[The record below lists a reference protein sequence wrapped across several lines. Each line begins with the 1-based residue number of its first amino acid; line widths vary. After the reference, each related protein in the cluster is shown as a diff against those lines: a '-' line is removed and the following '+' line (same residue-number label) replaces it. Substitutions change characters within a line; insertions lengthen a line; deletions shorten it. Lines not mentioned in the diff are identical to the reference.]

1 MTMNFEPLLKEVG
14 LEKAQ
19 IKTFAEAPAPLGL
32 IEAMEKENCLIEAVQ
47 CMAHLLPPRESVW
60 WASQVI
66 KNSQKADAEPEH
78 KAAVLA
84 AEQWAMKPTEDVRK
98 RAADLVEAIGMD
110 SAEGMVALAAKFSTG
125 NMAEGVD
132 ADMPPPEKLYAKM
145 SAGAVLLSMQSA
157 LPDSDAFLTTA
168 LDTGKTVLR
177 AKK

>member
-1 MTMNFEPLLKEVG
+1 MNFEPLLKEVG

-19 IKTFAEAPAPLGL
+19 VKAFANAPAPLGL
-32 IEAMEKENCLIEAVQ
+32 IEAMEKENCLVEAVQ

-66 KNSQKADAEPEH
+66 KNSQSADAEPEQ

-84 AEQWAMKPTEDVRK
+84 AEQWAMQPTEDVRK
-98 RAADLVEAIGMD
+98 RAADLIDIVGMD

-145 SAGAVLLSMQSA
+145 SAGAVLMSMQQA
-157 LPDSDAFLTTA
+157 LPESDAFLSQA
-168 LDTGKTVLR
+168 LVIGKSALG
-177 AKK
+177 AKKH